1 MVKLNIT
8 EDISEAVKNG
18 DPQRVAEIYREYRSP
33 RESYSGYRENLSAEF
48 LEASMAAAKQNPQ
61 KFQRDILAEILS
73 MQFMLLH
80 RVGESIK
87 IAIQQHDQLDR
98 GGMPWGWLPPTV
110 ANEMLPRYGKI
121 AAEVAGTIKLLKKL
135 DAPADAPKQADDD
148 A

>member
-1 MVKLNIT
+1 MLKLNIT

-18 DPQRVAEIYREYRSP
+18 DPQRVAEIYREFRSP
-33 RESYSGYRENLSAEF
+33 RDSYSGYREHLSAEY
-48 LEASMAAAKQNPQ
+48 LEASMAAAKQNPP
-61 KFQRDILAEILS
+61 KFQQDVLAEILA
-73 MQFMLLH
+73 MQAMLLH

-87 IAIQQHDQLDR
+87 IAIQEHDQHDG

-121 AAEVAGTIKLLKKL
+121 AAEVAGTIKLLRKL
-135 DAPADAPKQADDD
+135 DTPTSSAKQADTD